1 MNSKNFLMLNR
12 KQVKD
17 CVLAEVY
24 FDLLLVVFVLHFI
37 SSVQELPHLD
47 KSITRALY
55 SSDKPTP
62 L

>member
-1 MNSKNFLMLNR
+1 M
-12 KQVKD
+12 
-17 CVLAEVY
+17 VLAEVY
-24 FDLLLVVFVLHFI
+24 FDWLLVLFSLHSFL
-37 SSVQELPHLD
+37 SRNVAAEQELPRLD